1 MDILM
6 FKELFYVRCIKFNDY
21 KRLGK
26 IVIDCKDC
34 KVSNF
39 YDLLI
44 NICSLKKL
52 FFGFCFIFRDV
63 RN

>member
-26 IVIDCKDC
+26 IFIDCKDC

-52 FFGFCFIFRDV
+52 FFGF
-63 RN
+63 

>member
-44 NICSLKKL
+44 NICSLKKVVFWFL
-52 FFGFCFIFRDV
+52 TYFF
-63 RN
+63 

>member
-52 FFGFCFIFRDV
+52 FFVF
-63 RN
+63 